1 MGEGGNL
8 IVFYYFRASEI
19 GVASLEGLGR
29 GGGGYYLVVFC
40 YLSTYDFWTD
50 VGGRGHI

>member
-29 GGGGYYLVVFC
+29 GGRVLFSSIL
-40 YLSTYDFWTD
+40 LSQY
-50 VGGRGHI
+50 I